1 MADLLTAEDL
11 AYMRSTQADAR
22 PTTAT
27 LRRKVTGRTA
37 TGGTTTTWG
46 APVQVTVR
54 VDASPDEVPTQM
66 ASRMGTATPYK
77 IVTDPGVD
85 VRDGDRL
92 EVSPVEAYELVSDGD
107 PDRWAT
113 AQVLWARRTTFPP
126 RTA

>member
-1 MADLLTAEDL
+1 MADLLTPDDL

-22 PTTAT
+22 PTAAA
-27 LRRKVTGRTA
+27 LRRKVAARTA
-37 TGGTTTTWG
+37 TGGTVTTWG
-46 APVQVTVR
+46 NPVPVTVR

-77 IVTDPGVD
+77 IVMDTGLD

-92 EVSPVEAYELVSDGD
+92 EVSPAEAYELVSDGD

-113 AQVLWARRTTFPP
+113 AQVLWARRTAFPP